1 MQDKKEK
8 TKTKRGGVQAQKGG
22 DWDDVDEDIDV
33 GMGSYMMTDEEKEQ
47 IAREER
53 LIALADTNTGG
64 GVIGGV
70 EGVQRGAG
78 GTFKVKC
85 LNTTHTTHTTHT
97 TIYVSHARCATRRGR
112 HLSRTAEYA
121 GRETGWLGCVR

>member
-8 TKTKRGGVQAQKGG
+8 TKTKRGGAQAQKGG
-22 DWDDVDEDIDV
+22 DWDDCDEDIDV

-53 LIALADTNTGG
+53 LIALANTNTGG
-64 GVIGGV
+64 GVSGGV

-78 GTFKVKC
+78 GTF
-85 LNTTHTTHTTHT
+85 
-97 TIYVSHARCATRRGR
+97 
-112 HLSRTAEYA
+112 YA
-121 GRETGWLGCVR
+121 SSYDSYYSYHSYYYICVPY